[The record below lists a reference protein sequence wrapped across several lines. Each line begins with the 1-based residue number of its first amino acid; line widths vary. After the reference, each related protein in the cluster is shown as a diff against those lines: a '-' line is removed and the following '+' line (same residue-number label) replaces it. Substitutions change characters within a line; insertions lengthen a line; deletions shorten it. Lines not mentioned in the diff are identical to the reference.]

1 MVGFDNA
8 RMLTDYAQKSSDVVH
23 ENGEKGK
30 FCVQTSVGII
40 YIYIYYHSNIYNED
54 STFSFLF
61 NISRVWLI

>member
-40 YIYIYYHSNIYNED
+40 YIYIYILPFEY
-54 STFSFLF
+54 L
-61 NISRVWLI
+61 

>member
-40 YIYIYYHSNIYNED
+40 YIYIFFTIRISIMKIPL
-54 STFSFLF
+54 FLF
-61 NISRVWLI
+61 FLTSVGYG